1 MDNSIEQESKAV
13 RWVIIGSI
21 IAEYGAMMLNG
32 TKGELKM
39 RANAVIRDSRRLQ
52 DWFKFHP
59 NSGEKYRKIFEQEFS
74 KNEII
79 ALAEL
84 METCWA
90 MDEDSIQEVI
100 SAINKNCA
108 TI

>member
-1 MDNSIEQESKAV
+1 MDIEQKSKAI

-21 IAEYGAMMLNG
+21 IAEYGAMMLG
-32 TKGELKM
+32 SEKGELKM
-39 RANAVIRDSRRLQ
+39 RANAVINGSRRLQ
-52 DWFKFHP
+52 CWFKYHP

-84 METCWA
+84 LETCWA
-90 MDEDSIQEVI
+90 MDEDSIQEI
-100 SAINKNCA
+100 IAAINKSCA